1 MRATALILED
11 ELEIAELLA
20 VNIPRA
26 SDAPRGCQRNTVL
39 LTWSSA
45 TGANSI

>member
-20 VNIPRA
+20 VNIQHAGLHPA
-26 SDAPRGCQRNTVL
+26 A
-39 LTWSSA
+39 
-45 TGANSI
+45 GAGH